1 MRVTINIPSVAKP
14 HAASIAGLLS
24 LACLAACTKDT
35 FMEQGGVP
43 LEIVAEVASYNQSN
57 NDLSTRAS
65 INSGVKTTFA
75 PGDDLGLFV
84 VDNNNK
90 IIVDNC
96 KFVFQKTGLCYRVDD
111 AGNVIAS
118 DVPYNDNY
126 SYFAYAPYNKAYN
139 GCKSVAEITAAY
151 TIAYNQGAYT
161 DQSTQEKY
169 SAADL
174 LVCKAPVLEG
184 TRLRLS
190 FTHAMS
196 LLRIYYNDNYDDLT
210 VDKPVP
216 LGCMFQPAKT
226 ESYRYICLPQ
236 NGLEVYGTAKSSY
249 TDSDET
255 IPTYSYW
262 QTKVDLTEN
271 GSLYVSIS
279 AQPTVSYKT
288 AGVDM
293 GLPSGCIWADHNLG
307 AESYADMKKRGGV
320 WYDADGNVI
329 SAELDTAM
337 HACFDRG
344 DYFSWGELNTK
355 YEKPAF
361 LFSADTG
368 RISAV
373 GDALVTNTNGT
384 QSVTP
389 FIAGSGKGYY
399 PETYIDRT
407 YSYADIDGNIAGTE
421 YDVVRN
427 KLWKGEWR
435 IPNENEVDEL
445 MRNCTITVAAYY
457 YEDNVRYAPWIAE
470 KDREGHYVNLHPD
483 NSEFWG
489 TDRVRPYRYI
499 VPVFK
504 FTSNINGEELYFPGG
519 TWTDWSIDMLA
530 TNSRSYHGLKST
542 TTYSPDYGGMY
553 YFASSASHDKHDC
566 SSYMELETIK
576 RLDDKGKITEVIP
589 VKKTSSYVDGNGNTI
604 YLSGLTQDGHR
615 YTGMLI
621 RPVYGGKNWNTNPD
635 TRSIIHINVE
645 QR

>member
-14 HAASIAGLLS
+14 HAASVAGLLS
-24 LACLAACTKDT
+24 LACLAACTEDT

-43 LEIVAEVASYNQSN
+43 LEIVAEVASYNQGN

-84 VDNNNK
+84 VDNNNN

-96 KFVFQKTGLCYRVDD
+96 KFVFQKTGHCYRVDD

-126 SYFAYAPYNKAYN
+126 SYFAYAPYDKAYDH
-139 GCKSVAEITAAY
+139 CKSVAEITATY
-151 TIAYNQGAYT
+151 TDAYNQGAYT

-169 SAADL
+169 CAADL
-174 LVCKAPVLEG
+174 LVCKAPVREG

-216 LGCMFQPAKT
+216 LGSMFQPAKT

-236 NGLEVYGTAKSSY
+236 DGLEVYGTAKSSH
-249 TDSDET
+249 TDSNDT
-255 IPTYSYW
+255 IPAYSYW
-262 QTKVDLTEN
+262 QTKVNLKEN

-293 GLPSGCIWADHNLG
+293 GFPSGCIWADHNLG

-329 SAELDTAM
+329 SAELDTTL
-337 HACFDRG
+337 HASFDRG
-344 DYFSWGELNTK
+344 DYFSWGELDTK
-355 YEKPAF
+355 YDKPAL
-361 LFSADTG
+361 LFSAVTG
-368 RISAV
+368 RISAT

-389 FIAGSGKGYY
+389 FIAGSDKGYY

-435 IPNENEVDEL
+435 IPNEDEVDEL
-445 MRNCTITVAAYY
+445 MRNSTITVAAYY
-457 YEDNVRYAPWIAE
+457 YEDNVRYASWIAE
-470 KDREGHYVNLHPD
+470 KDGEGNYANLHPD

-489 TDRVRPYRYI
+489 T
-499 VPVFK
+499 
-504 FTSNINGEELYFPGG
+504 E
-519 TWTDWSIDMLA
+519 
-530 TNSRSYHGLKST
+530 
-542 TTYSPDYGGMY
+542 
-553 YFASSASHDKHDC
+553 
-566 SSYMELETIK
+566 
-576 RLDDKGKITEVIP
+576 
-589 VKKTSSYVDGNGNTI
+589 
-604 YLSGLTQDGHR
+604 
-615 YTGMLI
+615 
-621 RPVYGGKNWNTNPD
+621 
-635 TRSIIHINVE
+635 
-645 QR
+645 